1 MVVIDRCAKILDT
14 LFEGVEINVQN
25 DRADSNKQGFFY
37 KNSRLLEIAIISKEK
52 NIFKYT
58 VDFKLI
64 VHLLNKSQTRI
75 KRDKILTI
83 QKYHYNL
90 GHILTAKYLT
100 SSQEPV
106 NHAIY
111 SEYDKTIPLVLDL
124 TKITGAFISEE
135 AFAYIDDEEAVE
147 YTKIALLNIIIDN
160 KIYPIKINPV
170 VLDDSSL
177 CSSIAEAL
185 INNNLKDDMMVSF

>member
-1 MVVIDRCAKILDT
+1 MVVIDRCTKILNT

-25 DRADSNKQGFFY
+25 DRVDSNKQGFFY
-37 KNSRLLEIAIISKEK
+37 KNNRLLEIAIISKKK

-64 VHLLNKSQTRI
+64 VHLLNKSQARI

-100 SSQEPV
+100 SNQDPINYE
-106 NHAIY
+106 IY
-111 SEYDKTIPLVLDL
+111 SEYDKSISIALDL

-135 AFAYIDDEEAVE
+135 SFASVDDEESVE
-147 YTKIALLNIIIDN
+147 YINIALLNIIIDN
-160 KIYPIKINPV
+160 KIYPIKIDPV
-170 VLDDSSL
+170 ILDDSSL
-177 CSSIAEAL
+177 CLSICESL
-185 INNNLKDDMMVSF
+185 LNNNLKDDMMVTF

>member
-1 MVVIDRCAKILDT
+1 MVVIDRCTKILNT

-25 DRADSNKQGFFY
+25 DRADSNKQSFFY
-37 KNSRLLEIAIISKEK
+37 KNNRLLEIAIISKKK

-64 VHLLNKSQTRI
+64 VHLLNKSQARI

-100 SSQEPV
+100 SNQEPI
-106 NHAIY
+106 NYEIY
-111 SEYDKTIPLVLDL
+111 SEYNKTISIALDL

-135 AFAYIDDEEAVE
+135 SFAYVDDEESVE
-147 YTKIALLNIIIDN
+147 YTNMALLNIIINN
-160 KIYPIKINPV
+160 KIYPIKIDPV
-170 VLDDSSL
+170 ILDDSSL
-177 CSSIAEAL
+177 CLSIAESL
-185 INNNLKDDMMVSF
+185 LNNNLKDDMMVTF

>member
-1 MVVIDRCAKILDT
+1 MVVIDRCTKILNT

-25 DRADSNKQGFFY
+25 DRVDSNKQSFFY
-37 KNSRLLEIAIISKEK
+37 KNNRLLEIAIISKKK

-64 VHLLNKSQTRI
+64 VHLLNKSQARI
-75 KRDKILTI
+75 KRDKILTV

-100 SSQEPV
+100 SNQEPI
-106 NHAIY
+106 NYEIY
-111 SEYDKTIPLVLDL
+111 SEYNKTISIALDL

-135 AFAYIDDEEAVE
+135 SFAYVDDEESVE
-147 YTKIALLNIIIDN
+147 YTNMALLNIIIDN
-160 KIYPIKINPV
+160 KIYPIKIDPV
-170 VLDDSSL
+170 ILDDSSL
-177 CSSIAEAL
+177 CLSICESL
-185 INNNLKDDMMVSF
+185 LNNNLKDDMMVTF